1 MDRVWERALGGP
13 PIRQVKKWRGEG
25 EGCRKS
31 FLSADEK
38 RGERGTGRTRKAQGI
53 HIHQPSSEA
62 SCSRRFLDVLVNA
75 EFLFRAPFGV
85 RAES

>member
-1 MDRVWERALGGP
+1 MGGSPRRAANP
-13 PIRQVKKWRGEG
+13 PSQEMEGGEG

-38 RGERGTGRTRKAQGI
+38 RRKRGTGRTRKAQGI
-53 HIHQPSSEA
+53 HIHRPSSEA
-62 SCSRRFLDVLVNA
+62 SCSRRFCDVLVNA
-75 EFLFRAPFGV
+75 EEVLFRAPFGV